1 MIDFIVTYIPH
12 TFMHNFASAEP
23 FFFFTLVVYNL
34 KYMLHILKYY
44 LVVILLV
51 VILIVVILLA
61 VNPKDDM
68 L

>member
-34 KYMLHILKYY
+34 KYMLHILKY
-44 LVVILLV
+44 
-51 VILIVVILLA
+51 
-61 VNPKDDM
+61 
-68 L
+68 